1 MTKNTKVTDAKIM
14 YAVLVMLNS
23 RGPLNGSEIKERVLE
38 ALITRTDY
46 KNAGYLKSKK
56 QVGTQE
62 HIWEI
67 TDKGIKALEMEL
79 DDIDLYEKA
88 RMESKAQYDAKE

>member
-1 MTKNTKVTDAKIM
+1 MSMNTKITDAKIM

-23 RGPLNGSEIKERVLE
+23 RGPLSGSKIKERVLE

-46 KNAGYLKSKK
+46 KNSGYLKSKK

-67 TDKGIKALEMEL
+67 TEKGIEALEM

-88 RMESKAQYDAKE
+88 RKGSRVQG

>member
-1 MTKNTKVTDAKIM
+1 M
-14 YAVLVMLNS
+14 YAVLVMLKS
-23 RGPLNGSEIKERVLE
+23 RGPLGGNEIKERVLE

-67 TDKGIKALEMEL
+67 TDKGLEALEM

-88 RMESKAQYDAKE
+88 RLESKAQYDAKE

>member
-1 MTKNTKVTDAKIM
+1 MTKNTKITDAKIM
-14 YAVLVMLNS
+14 YAVLVMLES
-23 RGPLNGSEIKERVLE
+23 RGPLSGSEIKERVLE

-46 KNAGYLKSKK
+46 KKSGYLKSKK

-67 TDKGIKALEMEL
+67 TDKGIKALKL
-79 DDIDLYEKA
+79 DDVDLYEKT
-88 RMESKAQYDAKE
+88 RKESKVQG

>member
-1 MTKNTKVTDAKIM
+1 MSMNTRITDAKIM
-14 YAVLVMLNS
+14 YAVLVMLKS
-23 RGPLNGSEIKERVLE
+23 RGPLSGSEIKERVLE

-46 KNAGYLKSKK
+46 KNSGYLKSKK
-56 QVGTQE
+56 QAGTHE

-67 TDKGIKALEMEL
+67 TEKGIQALEM

-88 RMESKAQYDAKE
+88 RNESKAQYDIKE

>member
-1 MTKNTKVTDAKIM
+1 MIKNTKVTDAKIM
-14 YAVLVMLNS
+14 YAVLVMLKS
-23 RGPLNGSEIKERVLE
+23 RGRLSGGEIKERVLE

-46 KNAGYLKSKK
+46 KTAGSLKSKK

-67 TDKGIKALEMEL
+67 TEKGIEALEME
-79 DDIDLYEKA
+79 DIDLYEKA
-88 RMESKAQYDAKE
+88 RKESKAQHDTKE

>member
-1 MTKNTKVTDAKIM
+1 MSKNTKITDAKIM
-14 YAVLVMLNS
+14 YAVLTMLHS
-23 RGPLNGSEIKERVLE
+23 RGPLSGSEIKEHVLE

-46 KNAGYLKSKK
+46 KNSGYLKSKK
-56 QVGTQE
+56 QIGTQE

-67 TDKGIKALEMEL
+67 TEKGIEALKM

-88 RMESKAQYDAKE
+88 RKESKAQYDLKE

>member
-1 MTKNTKVTDAKIM
+1 MSMNTKITDAKIM
-14 YAVLVMLNS
+14 YAVLVMLKS
-23 RGPLNGSEIKERVLE
+23 RGPLSGSEIKERVLK

-46 KNAGYLKSKK
+46 KKAGYLKSEK
-56 QVGTQE
+56 QEGTQE

-67 TDKGIKALEMEL
+67 TEKGIEALEM

-88 RMESKAQYDAKE
+88 RKEGKAQG

>member
-1 MTKNTKVTDAKIM
+1 MSKNTKITDAKIM
-14 YAVLVMLNS
+14 YAVLVMLKS
-23 RGPLNGSEIKERVLE
+23 RGPLSGNEMKERVLE

-46 KNAGYLKSKK
+46 KNAGYLKSRKK
-56 QVGTQE
+56 EGSQE

-67 TDKGIKALEMEL
+67 TDKGIEALKM
-79 DDIDLYEKA
+79 DDVDLYKKA